1 MRLLD
6 WQAMAIAACLD
17 NIYAETI
24 ACEQATLLAAEWY
37 AKLAPD
43 GKLTVIIQG
52 DILPL
57 IQFLNYNARLRYA
70 GVQQHLINIEQTALL
85 QLPTHTFA
93 HLPREGN
100 AIADHLAGVGAEMP
114 PPGRGVDI
122 HSHTPLPASL
132 LNKVKMYHLPQEQSL
147 TLHERPHIHHPPLA
161 AYWQQHPAHRQDL
174 VRYLAK
180 HKAHAT
186 VSGLQMTYWRTSGDG
201 KGRFYAQGPAA
212 QRLPKELRILL
223 FGRTHIEIDIIG
235 AFYEIIRRMANRL
248 RETENSSTLPVLPT
262 IEQARQAKLSTDI
275 HQAANAVCH
284 HLSKPQTYRSDKT
297 VRNRNFYHLE
307 SVEATYMIHIIQGL
321 QQAQPQCSIV
331 LLHDG
336 LLVSLLPSQ
345 STLARLHEE
354 ALRCAG
360 LQTGDTPF
368 LLLTN
373 HRDSNNQLIQQL
385 PPSNSRTLQA
395 LSTAIAAV
403 NLLHLHQPP
412 RPLQTLGRSTQP
424 PPTSSHVWPHV
435 NDKQG
440 SDVPCARLAS
450 RPQ

>member
-1 MRLLD
+1 
-6 WQAMAIAACLD
+6 
-17 NIYAETI
+17 
-24 ACEQATLLAAEWY
+24 
-37 AKLAPD
+37 
-43 GKLTVIIQG
+43 
-52 DILPL
+52 
-57 IQFLNYNARLRYA
+57 
-70 GVQQHLINIEQTALL
+70 
-85 QLPTHTFA
+85 
-93 HLPREGN
+93 
-100 AIADHLAGVGAEMP
+100 MP

-132 LNKVKMYHLPQEQSL
+132 LNKVKMSHLPQEQSL

-212 QRLPKELRILL
+212 QRLSKELRILL

-248 RETENSSTLPVLPT
+248 KETENCSTLPALPT
-262 IEQARQAKLSTDI
+262 IEQARQQAEHELLRQRPQSHAAPVAKRLIHIAINASVTTTAKFVTDSQYTFTPPLAKLSTDI

-284 HLSKPQTYRSDKT
+284 HLSKQPQTHRSDYT

-360 LQTGDTPF
+360 LQTDDTPF

-373 HRDSNNQLIQQL
+373 HRDSYNQLIQQL
-385 PPSNSRTLQA
+385 SPSNSRTLQA

-403 NLLHLHQPP
+403 NLSHLHQPP

-424 PPTSSHVWPHV
+424 PPTTAATLEAHFGRTS
-435 NDKQG
+435 KRQ
-440 SDVPCARLAS
+440 ARK
-450 RPQ
+450 